1 MAFQKYAT
9 ENDICNHFC
18 PYKIGDKVT
27 LTSILKTEN
36 GFFERGTVMEILAVS
51 IRKELKIRTVRYE
64 QINSRCAD
72 MGIFEFELIDPETS
86 VKVKATADYWGE
98 RLINKKRM
106 TKMLLQIWI
115 LPFIAGII
123 PLVLLPVNSDN
134 ATAACVVFVFVFF
147 CAISCT
153 SKLVKKL
160 HPNIWESSSRRS
172 KNDRI

>member
-36 GFFERGTVMEILAVS
+36 GIFERGTVMEILAVS
-51 IRKELKIRTVRYE
+51 IRKELKIRTVRYD
-64 QINSRCAD
+64 QLNSRCAD
-72 MGIFEFELIDPETS
+72 MGIFEFELIEPETS

-134 ATAACVVFVFVFF
+134 ATVACVVFVLA
-147 CAISCT
+147 CICSLSCT
-153 SKLVKKL
+153 PNLGKTL
-160 HPNIWESSSRRS
+160 HPTIWESSSRRS
-172 KNDRI
+172 KNDGI

>member
-9 ENDICNHFC
+9 ENDICNQLC

-36 GFFERGTVMEILAVS
+36 GFFERGTVMEIHAVS
-51 IRKELKIRTVRYE
+51 IRKELKIRTVRYD

-72 MGIFEFELIDPETS
+72 MGIFEFELIDSETS

-115 LPFIAGII
+115 LPFITGII
-123 PLVLLPVNSDN
+123 PLVLLSVNSDDV
-134 ATAACVVFVFVFF
+134 TAACAVFVCVFF

-153 SKLVKKL
+153 SKLGKTL
-160 HPNIWESSSRRS
+160 HPNIWEAYKTNRR
-172 KNDRI
+172 